1 MRKTKIIA
9 TLGPACRD
17 EETLYSMMQNGM
29 NVARLNLSHGD
40 FPLHKKGIDAV
51 RRAAARLGIPV
62 AIMMDTRGPEI
73 RIGDMEN
80 GGVALH
86 AGETF
91 VFSTRP
97 RVGNADGVYIDDPD
111 LPAEIKA
118 GARLLL
124 DDGKMA
130 FTVLNVKDTEIVCRT
145 DTDGILP
152 SHKSVSVPHTPLSLP
167 FLSEKDRADLILGIK
182 EGIDYVAASFVRSA
196 DDILTLRRFLAENG
210 APDVGIIAKIE
221 NSEGIDNFDAIL
233 AATDAVM
240 VARGDMGVEIPF
252 TRLPGIQKTFIR
264 KCYEAGKTVITAT
277 QMLESMIHDSTPTR
291 AEITDVANAVFDGTS
306 AVMLSG
312 ETAMG
317 AHPALVVR
325 TMADIA
331 EAAEADMAMAQ
342 NRKIVYDERP
352 SDVTNAVCDA
362 ATRAARD
369 IHAAALVALTKT
381 GEAARLLAKYRPS
394 ETILAVTPEETTYRR
409 LALVW
414 GVVPMLSSYRGDTE
428 SLFAHAM
435 ETVKKSG
442 YLSVG
447 DRVVMTAGLPLAA
460 AGNTNLLRIQTVE

>member
-1 MRKTKIIA
+1 
-9 TLGPACRD
+9 
-17 EETLYSMMQNGM
+17 
-29 NVARLNLSHGD
+29 
-40 FPLHKKGIDAV
+40 
-51 RRAAARLGIPV
+51 
-62 AIMMDTRGPEI
+62 
-73 RIGDMEN
+73 
-80 GGVALH
+80 
-86 AGETF
+86 
-91 VFSTRP
+91 
-97 RVGNADGVYIDDPD
+97 
-111 LPAEIKA
+111 
-118 GARLLL
+118 
-124 DDGKMA
+124 
-130 FTVLNVKDTEIVCRT
+130 
-145 DTDGILP
+145 
-152 SHKSVSVPHTPLSLP
+152 
-167 FLSEKDRADLILGIK
+167 
-182 EGIDYVAASFVRSA
+182 
-196 DDILTLRRFLAENG
+196 
-210 APDVGIIAKIE
+210 
-221 NSEGIDNFDAIL
+221 
-233 AATDAVM
+233 
-240 VARGDMGVEIPF
+240 
-252 TRLPGIQKTFIR
+252 
-264 KCYEAGKTVITAT
+264 
-277 QMLESMIHDSTPTR
+277 
-291 AEITDVANAVFDGTS
+291 
-306 AVMLSG
+306 
-312 ETAMG
+312 MG